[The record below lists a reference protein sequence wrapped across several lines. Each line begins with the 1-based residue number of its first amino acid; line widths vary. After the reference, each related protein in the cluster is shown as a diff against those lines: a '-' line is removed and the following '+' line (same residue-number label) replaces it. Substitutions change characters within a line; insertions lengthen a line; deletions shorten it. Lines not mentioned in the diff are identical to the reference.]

1 MGSQRPC
8 CGLNWVPQTYVDVL
22 TPGTCE
28 SVIHSVMS
36 DSLRPHGLSPVNP
49 LSMGFARQEYWSGLP
64 FLFPGDLPDPGL
76 EPVSLMSPSLAC
88 WCFTTSAT
96 ILFSHK
102 KKEILLFVTTWM
114 DLEGI
119 MPVNARPKKINIA

>member
-1 MGSQRPC
+1 
-8 CGLNWVPQTYVDVL
+8 
-22 TPGTCE
+22 
-28 SVIHSVMS
+28 
-36 DSLRPHGLSPVNP
+36 
-49 LSMGFARQEYWSGLP
+49 MGFSRQEYWSGLP

-76 EPVSLMSPSLAC
+76 EPVSFMSPSLAC

-102 KKEILLFVTTWM
+102 KKEILLFVTPWM

-119 MPVNARPKKINIA
+119 MPVNARPKKINSA